1 MALWQQNGLRK
12 SKKKPVN
19 MDMNLILIRLSKQL
33 ERVLHAKGLKHGEAK
48 AIEIKV
54 KNLLK

>member
-1 MALWQQNGLRK
+1 
-12 SKKKPVN
+12 

-54 KNLLK
+54 KNLLKWSE